1 MMLIFPIPL
10 NPFFFFSPEKYGDEG
25 VERERE
31 REGGHNETRFRCLN
45 AADIFL
51 FSEGANE
58 LLPLSLSPSLP
69 REPILP
75 IEDKWP
81 EGERATGIGNTKTS
95 ADSFHKAFYVEIT
108 KWVMVSVT
116 NLLLQAFIVTPFY
129 VQRCSGS
136 VPLSLAPNALNGL
149 LHKKRGPL
157 SRWSRSTDCYKAAGE

>member
-1 MMLIFPIPL
+1 MGMR
-10 NPFFFFSPEKYGDEG
+10 G
-25 VERERE
+25 VERE

-95 ADSFHKAFYVEIT
+95 ADSFQKAFYVEIT
-108 KWVMVSVT
+108 KWFMVSVT
-116 NLLLQAFIVTPFY
+116 NLLLQAFIVTLSMYKGVVVPF
-129 VQRCSGS
+129 RCLS
-136 VPLSLAPNALNGL
+136 PLM
-149 LHKKRGPL
+149 H
-157 SRWSRSTDCYKAAGE
+157 